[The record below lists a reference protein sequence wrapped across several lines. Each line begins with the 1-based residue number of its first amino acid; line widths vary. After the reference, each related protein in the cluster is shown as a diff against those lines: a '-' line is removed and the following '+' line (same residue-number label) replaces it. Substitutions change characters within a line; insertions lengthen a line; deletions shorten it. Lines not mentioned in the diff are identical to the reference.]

1 MLLCENRR
9 FFRQLLLCCG
19 GPAVGESDVGSVDRR
34 LQTVGTACGG
44 TRAVERR
51 LRGVTG
57 TLCRRFTSEDFFEQ
71 VNGMLGTIVRIGW
84 AVGLCLTV
92 AETAVGQ
99 GSWADALVD
108 RKSIDFGVVATGADT
123 AQVVTIRN
131 TTQATVHIS
140 SVTTAC
146 TCAQAGQP
154 SATLLQPGESATIE
168 VRINTR
174 QFSKKRDT
182 SMTIFF
188 DSPQYASV
196 LIPISAYIRTD
207 VVFDPGMVRFG
218 NVEYGANAQVT
229 VKVAYAGRPD
239 WKILDVKM
247 GSADLSA
254 TLKET
259 RRDAG
264 YVDYELTMKL
274 SSSAQP
280 QRLRDLVTLVTDDA
294 ANPHVP
300 LMVEGIVIPDISISP
315 ESVQIRPL
323 SPGES
328 TTVRVVIKGS
338 KPFVIEDV
346 NCAGMS
352 DCFEVR
358 LEPKTNKL
366 CFVDIKFVAPK
377 SRENS
382 QSR

>member
-1 MLLCENRR
+1 M
-9 FFRQLLLCCG
+9 
-19 GPAVGESDVGSVDRR
+19 
-34 LQTVGTACGG
+34 
-44 TRAVERR
+44 
-51 LRGVTG
+51 
-57 TLCRRFTSEDFFEQ
+57 CRRFTSEDFFEQ

-366 CFVDIKFVAPK
+366 CFVDIKFVAPEK
-377 SRENS
+377 PGKFSEQMIVKIEGREQTIQFPVSGVIN
-382 QSR
+382 